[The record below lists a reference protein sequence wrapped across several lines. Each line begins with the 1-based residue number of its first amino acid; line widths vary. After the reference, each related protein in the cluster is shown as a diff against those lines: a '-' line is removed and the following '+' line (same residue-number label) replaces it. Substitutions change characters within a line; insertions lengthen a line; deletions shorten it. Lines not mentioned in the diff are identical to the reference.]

1 MRESGWNVGIENSK
15 RRRTQNFELIRMKG
29 FNGLIL
35 SWLIESGGHDAR
47 KPYPVRWTL
56 YDRHPDYN
64 KDKHVLISTDGTPS
78 RGKCVVPRSKIYAR
92 SDRTLFSRIIDFIL
106 SSLSFLFFSF
116 SLFSTFFF
124 SFLSVS
130 KDHERFLI
138 FSHARTT
145 SLSLSL
151 SLSLCEYPSRCGCGR
166 CTRGYFNQACLFN
179 GCNAAFICPPFSSC
193 LRAPLSKL
201 HFILALQIVTGVK
214 KRPAFDRSSP
224 PSFESHGKR
233 SVV

>member
-1 MRESGWNVGIENSK
+1 MHES
-15 RRRTQNFELIRMKG
+15 
-29 FNGLIL
+29 
-35 SWLIESGGHDAR
+35 
-47 KPYPVRWTL
+47 
-56 YDRHPDYN
+56 
-64 KDKHVLISTDGTPS
+64 LIS
-78 RGKCVVPRSKIYAR
+78 
-92 SDRTLFSRIIDFIL
+92 L
-106 SSLSFLFFSF
+106 SLSLSLYLSIYLSIFVSLFLSISVSFFLSLFFSF
-116 SLFSTFFF
+116 SLCFFLFFF
-124 SFLSVS
+124 LCF
-130 KDHERFLI
+130 
-138 FSHARTT
+138 
-145 SLSLSL
+145 SL

>member
-1 MRESGWNVGIENSK
+1 MRRPPIENI
-15 RRRTQNFELIRMKG
+15 RTL
-29 FNGLIL
+29 
-35 SWLIESGGHDAR
+35 
-47 KPYPVRWTL
+47 
-56 YDRHPDYN
+56 
-64 KDKHVLISTDGTPS
+64 
-78 RGKCVVPRSKIYAR
+78 R
-92 SDRTLFSRIIDFIL
+92 SDSVLENHRFHPFF
-106 SSLSFLFFSF
+106 SFLSFFSF

-124 SFLSVS
+124 FHFYLCRKITNV
-130 KDHERFLI
+130 
-138 FSHARTT
+138 
-145 SLSLSL
+145 SLSSRMHGLPLSLSFSLFLCFSL

>member
-1 MRESGWNVGIENSK
+1 MERRREASASSPDRKYTHAQIGLCSRESS
-15 RRRTQNFELIRMKG
+15 
-29 FNGLIL
+29 
-35 SWLIESGGHDAR
+35 
-47 KPYPVRWTL
+47 
-56 YDRHPDYN
+56 
-64 KDKHVLISTDGTPS
+64 ISSFLLFPFFFF
-78 RGKCVVPRSKIYAR
+78 
-92 SDRTLFSRIIDFIL
+92 LFSFFHFFFFHFYLCRKITNVSL
-106 SSLSFLFFSF
+106 SSRMHGLPLSLSF
-116 SLFSTFFF
+116 SLFLCF
-124 SFLSVS
+124 
-130 KDHERFLI
+130 
-138 FSHARTT
+138 
-145 SLSLSL
+145 SL